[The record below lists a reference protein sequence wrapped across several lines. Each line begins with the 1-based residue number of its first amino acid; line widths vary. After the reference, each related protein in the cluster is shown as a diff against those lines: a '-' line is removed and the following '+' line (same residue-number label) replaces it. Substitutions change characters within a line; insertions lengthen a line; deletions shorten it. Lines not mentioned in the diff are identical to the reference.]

1 MTIGDRVR
9 KLDIF
14 KKVPQDFSE
23 GTNRGGLLSILTVIS
38 VLYFLFVEVRDY
50 ANPEYGASIVTG
62 KLVTRREM
70 KYSPGHSGSTS
81 TSSSPASPAKSSRW
95 TSRTP

>member
-23 GTNRGGLLSILTVIS
+23 GTNRGGLLSILTVVS
-38 VLYFLFVEVRDY
+38 VLYFLWVEVRDY
-50 ANPEYGASIVTG
+50 SNPEYGASIVFG

-70 KYSPGHSGSTS
+70 KYF
-81 TSSSPASPAKSSRW
+81 
-95 TSRTP
+95 

>member
-38 VLYFLFVEVRDY
+38 VLYFLWVEVRDY

-70 KYSPGHSGSTS
+70 KYSVPHAGSTS
-81 TSSSPASPAKSSRW
+81 ASCSRASPARSSPS

>member
-14 KKVPQDFSE
+14 KKVPKDFSE
-23 GTNRGGLLSILTVIS
+23 GTNRGGLLSILTVLSIA
-38 VLYFLFVEVRDY
+38 YFLWVEVTDY
-50 ANPEYGASIVTG
+50 INPEYGASIVTG

-70 KYSPGHSGSTS
+70 KYLSSHSGSTW
-81 TSSSPASPAKSSRW
+81 TSPCLASPAKSSRW
-95 TSRTP
+95 ISKTP